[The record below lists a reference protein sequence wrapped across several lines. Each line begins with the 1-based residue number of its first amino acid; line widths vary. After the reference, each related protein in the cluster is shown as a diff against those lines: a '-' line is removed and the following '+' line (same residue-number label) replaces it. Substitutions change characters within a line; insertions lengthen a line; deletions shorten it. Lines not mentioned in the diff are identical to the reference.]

1 MQEDKQSKMRP
12 LERAVRKK
20 NLGVLALLS
29 LPFLVALFL
38 IFRDADNR
46 PSESSGNLLLSIP
59 EGREQRIERDKQ
71 KAMERLQAEE
81 EQQKR
86 IRTLAE
92 SSFSLK
98 ADSSRCLQQ
107 EEPLSES
114 FAQSHTSYQ
123 ALQNEIGSFYTPS
136 SSAPAANTSEIE
148 RLQEQ
153 VAMLEKELA
162 QKNERDPLEYMERSY
177 ALASKYLGGSTA
189 TADNSIAAVEPE
201 QKRAVVRRTKDN
213 TVSGL
218 AVLSPDTISVREGAR
233 SRNYTFNTAVGEGV
247 ADNRNAIR
255 ACIDADQT
263 VRSGETVRLRLL
275 EAMQVERYVFPANT
289 VIWGVVGINGQ
300 RLSITVSN
308 IECGGSII
316 PVQLYA
322 HDLDGQPG
330 LNIPGSQARDALKN
344 SAASI
349 GSSLGQSITLAR
361 DAGQQVAMDVT
372 RGVLSGGTQY
382 LSDKLREVK
391 IHLKAGYRLLLISQE

>member
-1 MQEDKQSKMRP
+1 
-12 LERAVRKK
+12 
-20 NLGVLALLS
+20 
-29 LPFLVALFL
+29 
-38 IFRDADNR
+38 
-46 PSESSGNLLLSIP
+46 
-59 EGREQRIERDKQ
+59 
-71 KAMERLQAEE
+71 
-81 EQQKR
+81 
-86 IRTLAE
+86 
-92 SSFSLK
+92 
-98 ADSSRCLQQ
+98 
-107 EEPLSES
+107 
-114 FAQSHTSYQ
+114 
-123 ALQNEIGSFYTPS
+123 
-136 SSAPAANTSEIE
+136 
-148 RLQEQ
+148 
-153 VAMLEKELA
+153 
-162 QKNERDPLEYMERSY
+162 MERSY